1 MEHKMV
7 ITNTLDALSLEYK
20 RDYGTAFGNLNIA
33 DLVNNPAANGECRVL
48 GLSLQKQGA
57 DLLRTELSPLL
68 KDRSDPFLV
77 TKDCV

>member
-20 RDYGTAFGNLNIA
+20 RNYGTAFGNLNVA
-33 DLVNNPAANGECRVL
+33 DLVNDPTANGECRVL

-57 DLLRTELSPLL
+57 DLLGSELSPLL
-68 KDRSDPFLV
+68 KDRADSLLV
-77 TKDCV
+77 GKDRV